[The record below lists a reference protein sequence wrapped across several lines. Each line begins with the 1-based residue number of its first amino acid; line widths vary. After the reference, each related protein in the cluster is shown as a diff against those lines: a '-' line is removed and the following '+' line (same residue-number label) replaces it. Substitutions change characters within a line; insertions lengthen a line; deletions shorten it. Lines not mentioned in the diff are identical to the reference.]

1 MAGRK
6 SGTAGRKS
14 ALRPVVRPPTLAL
27 FRHLMTRV
35 ESSSLQQTWTFW
47 QWPVVW
53 LLAAVALVLG
63 VIGFARL
70 PGVESQSFAD
80 WLYLS
85 LQLFVLNCTVAGPL
99 NWELHVARYLA
110 PAVAAYTAVQA
121 LLTIFHEQIARLRL
135 RVLRGHAVVCGLGR
149 TGYMVAA
156 DFAQRGIKVVV
167 IEQDGETDWIAPAED
182 LGALVLIGDA
192 AEEVLLRQARVAEA
206 GWLVIVCGD
215 DGANVE
221 IAIRACEVKQAADD
235 SGRVLQCHMHIVDDD
250 LRALFKAHRVFTDTG
265 DRFKVTLF
273 NIYDTSARLLVQD
286 HPLDREQIGPEDP
299 RTVHLIVIGFGHM
312 GESVVLQ
319 AARTG
324 HFANGRRLRIT
335 ITDQFAPQRR
345 RSFYARNPQ
354 FDHVCDVAFVELGGD
369 DPEVFARVRAWCA
382 EPDTLPTVVV
392 CFDDDSR
399 CLSFAL
405 SLLPGIRAQA
415 VPILLR
421 MTTDGGLTALLD
433 GDATRARL
441 GGLVHPFAVIQ
452 LDSEHGTSLIS
463 QPDGLAMAIHEDYL
477 AQRRKEGETPEMNP
491 VLLPWD
497 ELDEDLKDSNRQQAD
512 HVPVKLRAL
521 GMAVDSTVE
530 AFTPEQVEIL
540 ARMEHARRNA
550 DQFLAGWR
558 FAPGPRDTEEK
569 TSPHLVAWEELR
581 EPIREYDRE
590 AVRNIPRWL
599 RAGRAS

>member
-1 MAGRK
+1 
-6 SGTAGRKS
+6 
-14 ALRPVVRPPTLAL
+14 
-27 FRHLMTRV
+27 MTRV
-35 ESSSLQQTWTFW
+35 ESNSLRQKWTFW

-53 LLAAVALVLG
+53 FLAVVALVLG

-70 PGVESQSFAD
+70 PGGESQSFAD

-85 LQLFVLNCTVAGPL
+85 LQLYVLNGTVAGPM

-121 LLTIFHEQIARLRL
+121 LLTIFHEQLARLRL
-135 RVLRGHAVVCGLGR
+135 RFLRRHAVVCGLGR
-149 TGYMVAA
+149 TGYMVAT
-156 DFAQRGIKVVV
+156 DFARRGVTVVV
-167 IEQDGETDWIAPAED
+167 IEQDGESDWIAPAED

-192 AEEVLLRQARVAEA
+192 AEDVLLRQARVEEA
-206 GWLVIVCGD
+206 AWLVLVCGE

-221 IAIRACEVKQAADD
+221 IAIRACGVKQAADD
-235 SGRVLQCHMHIVDDD
+235 SAQVLQCHMHIVDDD
-250 LRALFKAHRVFTDTG
+250 LRALFKVHRVFTDTG

-273 NIYDTSARLLVQD
+273 NIYDTSARLLLQD

-324 HFANGRRLRIT
+324 HFANGRRLRVT
-335 ITDQFAPQRR
+335 VTDQIAPQRR
-345 RSFYARNPQ
+345 RSFFARNPQ
-354 FDHVCDVAFVELGGD
+354 FDQVCDVAFVELGGD
-369 DPEVFARVRAWCA
+369 DPEVFARVGAWCA

-405 SLLPGIRAQA
+405 SLLPGIRALG

-433 GDATRARL
+433 SDATRARL
-441 GGLVHPFAVIQ
+441 GGVVHPFAVIQ
-452 LDSEHGTSLIS
+452 LDSDHGKSLIS
-463 QPDGLAMAIHEDYL
+463 QPDSLAMAIHEDYV
-477 AQRRKEGETPEMNP
+477 AQRRKEGETLDTNP
-491 VLLPWD
+491 ALLPWD
-497 ELDEDLKDSNRQQAD
+497 ELDEDLKDSKRQQAD

-521 GMAVDSTVE
+521 GMTAGSAIGE
-530 AFTPEQVEIL
+530 FTPEQVEIL
-540 ARMEHARRNA
+540 ARMEHARWNA
-550 DQFLAGWR
+550 DRFLAGWK
-558 FAPGPRDTEEK
+558 FAPGPKNIDEK
-569 TSPHLVAWEELR
+569 TSPHLVSWDGLR
-581 EPIREYDRE
+581 EAIREYDRE

-599 RAGRAS
+599 RGGRAG